1 MLSTLVLEQALLF
14 DHATATLAA
23 FSIFGELKDQ
33 PSRLTPDEVMNSVI
47 GKKVATGLHVAAT
60 LLLGEVL
67 DTTYR

>member
-1 MLSTLVLEQALLF
+1 MDAYFIDMTVIDAG
-14 DHATATLAA
+14 
-23 FSIFGELKDQ
+23 FSIFGELKHQ

-47 GKKVATGLHVAAT
+47 GQKVAAGLHVAAT

>member
-1 MLSTLVLEQALLF
+1 MQQNLLNTV
-14 DHATATLAA
+14 DMIAMDAG
-23 FSIFGELKDQ
+23 FSIFGELKNQ
-33 PSRLTPDEVMNSVI
+33 ESRLTPNEVMNSVI